1 MNSTAMKNTGSTALS
16 IVLSLAAVVPFAAP
30 LVATDTGHAQSIRP
44 GVGAIPYFGTPAGT
58 TFRVWAPNATAVRVA
73 GTFNNWNATSHP
85 LANEGNGYWSGDVNF
100 VYAGTQYK
108 FVITGPAGT
117 IWKNDARAR
126 QVTNSVGNS
135 VVVNHSAFTWTTPN
149 FQIAD
154 WNKLVIY
161 ELHIGTFGQTP
172 DGVLP
177 ANFDE
182 ARAKLDHLADLG
194 VNAVQVMPIGEF
206 PQGISWGY
214 NPSFPYAVES
224 AYGTPTDLKEFVDA
238 AHARGIA
245 VFSDLVFNHL
255 GPTDLDLWQYDG
267 WSQNNGGG
275 IFFYQDSRAVTP
287 WGNTRPDFGRGEVR
301 SYIRDNVMYWLDEY
315 RLDGHRM
322 DGTKYIRKVDQ
333 AGPDIPEGWSLLQW
347 INDSVDAA
355 YPGKISICE
364 DLDNN
369 PWLTKPTGAGGAGF
383 DAQWDAQFY
392 WPVRGNLITPNDADR
407 DMNAIRGAILANY
420 NASAFQRVIYTES
433 HDEVANGQSRMPEAI
448 WPGNASSWFSKKRST
463 LGAAVVM
470 TSPGIPML
478 FQGQEFLEDGW
489 FQDTDPVDWTKAT
502 TFAGIKALYKDLIAL
517 RKNSAGLTRGL
528 TGQSTNVYHVNQ
540 GWKVLGF
547 HRWMNGGEKDDVIV
561 VMNFSSTPRTGYRVG
576 FPRDGRW
583 KVRFNSD
590 WSGYDGSFANTG
602 TYDLDATYATPWDGM
617 PASGIFDIGAY
628 TCLIFSQGDVPPP
641 TNASDLNADGRV
653 DAADLALL
661 LNAWGTAKG
670 AADINRDGAVNGVDL
685 AILLW
690 QWGWSAQ

>member
-1 MNSTAMKNTGSTALS
+1 
-16 IVLSLAAVVPFAAP
+16 
-30 LVATDTGHAQSIRP
+30 
-44 GVGAIPYFGTPAGT
+44 
-58 TFRVWAPNATAVRVA
+58 
-73 GTFNNWNATSHP
+73 
-85 LANEGNGYWSGDVNF
+85 
-100 VYAGTQYK
+100 
-108 FVITGPAGT
+108 VITGPAGT

-502 TFAGIKALYKDLIAL
+502 TFAGIKALYKDLISL

-528 TGQSTNVYHVNQ
+528 TGQSTSVYHVNQ

-685 AILLW
+685 AILLG